1 MSKVY
6 VEVGL
11 KPEPFNPWNEII
23 VANLSDLPYESF
35 VEENETL
42 LAYIPE
48 EDFSEKD
55 LNECIDLLKSSGLK
69 TISIDIKTIPADN
82 WNAVWEAQFEPVFV
96 GDDLLIKAPF
106 HLIDFKGL
114 VIEIEPK
121 MSFGTGHHQT
131 TFLMCKEMLEMN
143 WEAKTV
149 LDMGAGT
156 GVLAIL
162 AEKLGSKEIT
172 AIEIE
177 EWSAENCAFNALQ
190 NNCTKISSLHG
201 GKELIGNQQFDII
214 LANINKNVLRDQLS
228 IYARQ
233 LLPNGNL
240 MLSGFF
246 TSDNKE
252 LIELATSLGLFF
264 VKASEK
270 ENWSMLKFEKP
281 KL

>member
-35 VEENETL
+35 VEENETV

-55 LNECIDLLKSSGLK
+55 LNECIDLLKSSGLE

-131 TFLMCKEMLEMN
+131 TFLMCKEMLGMN
-143 WEAKTV
+143 WDAKTV

-177 EWSAENCAFNALQ
+177 EWSAENCAFNSLQ

-201 GKELIGNQQFDII
+201 GKELIGSQQFDVI

-228 IYARQ
+228 TYAQQ
-233 LLPNGNL
+233 LLPKGNL

-246 TSDNKE
+246 TSDNNE
-252 LIELATSLGLFF
+252 LIELASSLGLFF